1 MRAQEEEAVRETKRV
16 RRANQ
21 RRSEHQRITRPRM
34 TEGVV
39 QSPVMSE
46 PTESD
51 LEVLPFDELEE
62 LG

>member
-1 MRAQEEEAVRETKRV
+1 
-16 RRANQ
+16 
-21 RRSEHQRITRPRM
+21 M